1 MTAAILLLVSVLL
14 VLACGAFVA
23 AEFSLVTVDRATVDR
38 AAEDGDRRASGVQ
51 TALRSLST
59 QLSGAQ
65 VGITVTNLAIGFLA
79 EPAVADLIREP
90 LTGLGLSS
98 GAVPGVAVGIGI
110 LAATVV
116 TMVFGELVPKNLAI
130 AKPFAVARATQGFQ
144 RLFTAAMRLPIRLLN
159 GSANM
164 LVRRLGIEPQEE
176 LRSARSSQE
185 LRSLISRSASEG
197 TLDAQTAG
205 LMQRSVAFG
214 ERTAGEIMTP
224 RVRMDTVRVR
234 DTAAT
239 VIQMARTT
247 GHSRFPVVGAENDD
261 VVGAIHVKHAVA
273 VPREERATTR
283 VRDLMVEV
291 AFVPETLRL
300 DPLMAALRGE
310 GFQVAVVADE
320 YGGTAGVVTLEDVLE
335 EIVGEISDEHDPL
348 DSGARRRD
356 DAWSLSGLLRPDEV
370 AERTGVRLPEH
381 EHYDTLAGLFLLAH
395 GRMPVVGDSVDVPL
409 PVVLDADGLPVEQRV
424 AVLTVERMVGLRIER
439 VLMVTRPATAEGS

>member
-439 VLMVTRPATAEGS
+439 VLMATRPATAESN